1 VAEAA
6 FGVQL
11 RQSRQAAALSLRQL
25 AVRVGYDHSYLSQVE
40 RGQRPGSAELARLC
54 DRELGTGDKLTASYA
69 EMHRKPEPPADPLEA
84 AWHALTSAYDLRP
97 AEEHAR
103 DIPPAQLL
111 PELVAEVQL
120 LQGQRSTG
128 TAVRSAQLCVLIAE
142 TLTGLGHLRTARRW
156 WRAARVTA
164 DSSGEAWVRSVVRAR
179 EAVSGLA
186 ERRDPTELL
195 ELADEA
201 LELTK
206 PPLVVSGALEP
217 TKSPPVDG
225 APEPT
230 KPELVDGPAQRPVA
244 TRPGCVV
251 QAQAARARVLA
262 ELGRAAEAHQALQ
275 QLLGVADELPL
286 ASTTGRQLSDLTAYE
301 ARWAEGQVCA
311 SLRYGAAGCV
321 LLARALELCPA
332 GWLAERAGVELGLAE
347 CLVADGEI
355 AAGLSLAMRVLVE
368 LPDEWHTYYLYDAAE
383 RVLSVVRG
391 KAAGAWELQAL
402 LARRAYLGNRSV
414 GSGSRSAGRQG

>member
-1 VAEAA
+1 MAEAA

-40 RGQRPGSAELARLC
+40 RGQRPGSADLARLC

-84 AWHALTSAYDLRP
+84 AWLALTSAYDVRP
-97 AEEHAR
+97 AEELGAAR

-142 TLTGLGHLRTARRW
+142 TLTGLGQLGTARRW
-156 WRAARVTA
+156 WRAARVAA

-206 PPLVVSGALEP
+206 PPLA
-217 TKSPPVDG
+217 DG
-225 APEPT
+225 A
-230 KPELVDGPAQRPVA
+230 AQRPVA

-262 ELGRAAEAHQALQ
+262 ELGRAAEAHQTLQ

-286 ASTTGRQLSDLTAYE
+286 ASTTGAQLSDLTAYE

-311 SLRYGAAGCV
+311 SLGYGAAGCV

-347 CLVADGEI
+347 CLVVDGEI

-402 LARRAYLGNRSV
+402 LGRRAYLGNRSV
-414 GSGSRSAGRQG
+414 GSGSRNEGRQG